1 MIYRGVILSILNDET
16 WLDKNNMFFVI
27 IQKQMDFIISEYLVL
42 VMITIYFY
50 KLIKTCKKNY

>member
-50 KLIKTCKKNY
+50 KLIKTCKTNY